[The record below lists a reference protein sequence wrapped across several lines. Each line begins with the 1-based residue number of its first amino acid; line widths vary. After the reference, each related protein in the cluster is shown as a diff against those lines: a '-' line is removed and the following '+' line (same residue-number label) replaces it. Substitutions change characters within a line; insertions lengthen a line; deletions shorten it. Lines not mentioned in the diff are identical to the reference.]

1 MPGRDIMKTSTVIR
15 MGMFCGAV
23 LFAIGC
29 AARTE
34 GIRPDSPITPDR
46 IVPSELSDVTATNA
60 FDIVQQQRPQWIRPR
75 GPTSF
80 MAPDGELP
88 AVYVDNVRY
97 GDLEVLHDI
106 PINEIVEIR
115 YWSGPEATNRWG
127 TGVVAGVIEVIKKV
141 KH

>member
-1 MPGRDIMKTSTVIR
+1 M
-15 MGMFCGAV
+15 
-23 LFAIGC
+23 
-29 AARTE
+29 
-34 GIRPDSPITPDR
+34 
-46 IVPSELSDVTATNA
+46 PSELSDVTATNA

-80 MAPDGELP
+80 MAPEGELP

-97 GDLEVLHDI
+97 GDLEVLHDV

-115 YWSGPEATNRWG
+115 FWSGPEATNRWG